1 MYTRLQYE
9 RGLGAGTALQIEQ
22 ISGQIAAGVIPGV
35 LASGAAASAAAGG
48 AGTILGM
55 SVGLAVPVIGAAI
68 AGVTALVGIFLAKN
82 AAYHAQETATT
93 KIVDQAEQLMKQN
106 LAAWNASSKTRAEQ
120 QQAAANFEDLWSQ
133 VVKAC
138 NQPGYGDPGQRCIHD
153 RERGGQWPW
162 PEYYLDPIVN
172 DPNVRENVTTLSSV
186 EDMLGGR
193 LLTDGSSPAFPLLL
207 MGGLL
212 LLAVAN

>member
-68 AGVTALVGIFLAKN
+68 AGVTALVGIFLARN

-120 QQAAANFEDLWSQ
+120 QQAAANFEDLWGQ

-162 PEYYLDPIVN
+162 PEYYLDPILN
-172 DPNVRENVTTLSSV
+172 DPNVRENQTVLSEV
-186 EDMLGGR
+186 DQAFTG
-193 LLTDGSSPAFPLLL
+193 LLPPGSSPALPLLL